1 MDQHEITREIPLLN
15 ADGEL
20 TEPGYAKKLLPVY
33 RRADIKA
40 SPMRIKEWDYYLI
53 NNGRFALALTIDD
66 NGYMGLDSIS
76 LLNFE
81 EGWEITTSPMCF
93 MPLGKRKLPE
103 TSKTGDTTAIGKNYS
118 IYFKNNG
125 SGVRTLIA
133 QMKRFGPAGS
143 LYAKVELFD
152 EPEESMVI
160 ATPFD
165 KPGHFYYNQK
175 INCIRARG
183 EVTYDGHTYVF
194 DPSDS
199 FAVLDWGRGV
209 WTYKNTWYWGSASG
223 AVDGVPFGWNIGYG
237 FGNTSAASENMLFYN
252 GKAHKL
258 SQVKFNIP
266 GDEKAFMEPWT
277 FTSDDGRFEMGFRPV
292 LDRASCTDVGLIKSD
307 QHQVFGLFT
316 GKAVLD
322 DGKVIEIKDFPGFAE
337 KVSNNGNTAITGTA
351 MQSRLFYLL
360 LKAVKLRRGEK
371 LRKRHIQP
379 VAYHFYRQQFWIA
392 AFAV

>member
-175 INCIRARG
+175 INCMRARG

-199 FAVLDWGRGV
+199 FAVLDWGARR
-209 WTYKNTWYWGSASG
+209 
-223 AVDGVPFGWNIGYG
+223 VDIQKHMVLG
-237 FGNTSAASENMLFYN
+237 L
-252 GKAHKL
+252 
-258 SQVKFNIP
+258 
-266 GDEKAFMEPWT
+266 
-277 FTSDDGRFEMGFRPV
+277 GFRRGGRRS
-292 LDRASCTDVGLIKSD
+292 LRLEHRLRLR
-307 QHQVFGLFT
+307 QHLGRQR
-316 GKAVLD
+316 KHAVLQRQ
-322 DGKVIEIKDFPGFAE
+322 GAQAQSGEI
-337 KVSNNGNTAITGTA
+337 
-351 MQSRLFYLL
+351 QHSR
-360 LKAVKLRRGEK
+360 R
-371 LRKRHIQP
+371 
-379 VAYHFYRQQFWIA
+379 
-392 AFAV
+392 